1 MNICVF
7 GASSNRLDSVY
18 FEQAKALGLAIAGA
32 GHCLVFGGGASGLMG
47 ACAAG
52 AREAGGEVLGIAPRF
67 FDEPGILLKD
77 YGQLIFTDTMSSVKP

>member
-32 GHCLVFGGGASGLMG
+32 GHCLVCGL
-47 ACAAG
+47 
-52 AREAGGEVLGIAPRF
+52 
-67 FDEPGILLKD
+67 
-77 YGQLIFTDTMSSVKP
+77 